1 MVLTLFVSAGFVRA
15 EEEIVATTVVG
26 QGEGGETGEIKVI
39 GEGEQIPTTVR
50 TMNRQK
56 RANVANK
63 KRSYIKENMKDK
75 REIKKEEFKNRIK
88 ARKEEMKNRKESFKA
103 ELEHKR
109 EVKKEELNNKR
120 EELKG
125 KLKRIKNKKKE
136 GSVLRISDQIEKI
149 NIKATDRLSNFTE
162 KIDSILGKIME
173 QTDLMES
180 RGLEVAG
187 IRTAISVASS
197 SIDEAKTAIA
207 TQAGVVYTI
216 EVADEATLRS
226 TVKIVRD
233 NFHSDIKAL
242 HEQVKKSYESIRDA
256 IKVLSGVR
264 EASDTNGDTPATDTR
279 STEAN

>member
-149 NIKATDRLSNFTE
+149 NI
-162 KIDSILGKIME
+162 
-173 QTDLMES
+173 
-180 RGLEVAG
+180 
-187 IRTAISVASS
+187 
-197 SIDEAKTAIA
+197 
-207 TQAGVVYTI
+207 
-216 EVADEATLRS
+216 
-226 TVKIVRD
+226 
-233 NFHSDIKAL
+233 
-242 HEQVKKSYESIRDA
+242 
-256 IKVLSGVR
+256 
-264 EASDTNGDTPATDTR
+264 
-279 STEAN
+279 